1 MGLNILPDKSQ
12 LAVDADTLT
21 LADDGA
27 QVFRAEA
34 LPYLGDLMAILAR
47 LPKDRAGVRLGAMPD
62 LNPHLASTSPVGALA
77 SRLLERDGQAVR
89 AILFDKS
96 EGNNWSL
103 AWHQDRTICAR
114 DRRDV
119 AGFGPWSIK
128 GGLHHVAPP
137 FDVLAR
143 MVTLRIHLDDVPV
156 TNAPLLV
163 AVGSHR
169 RGRIPVEQISQVV
182 AQCPIACC
190 LARAGD
196 VWAYSTPILHASQAA
211 DPPAQHRVLQV
222 DFSGESLPGG
232 LRWLGV

>member
-1 MGLNILPDKSQ
+1 MSQ
-12 LAVDADTLT
+12 DASLLAVDAATLT
-21 LADDGA
+21 LAHDGA

-34 LPYLGDLMAILAR
+34 LPYLGDLLAILAR
-47 LPKDRAGVRLGAMPD
+47 LPRDRAGVRLGAMPE
-62 LNPHLASTSPVGALA
+62 LRPLLAPTGPVGALT
-77 SRLLERDGQAVR
+77 SRLLGRGGQAVR

-103 AWHQDRTICAR
+103 AWHQDRTICVR
-114 DRRDV
+114 ERRDV
-119 AGFGPWSIK
+119 ASFGPWSIK
-128 GGLHHVAPP
+128 GGQHHVAPP

-143 MVTLRIHLDDVPV
+143 MVTLRIHLDDVTV

-169 RGRIPVEQISQVV
+169 RGRIPVERVGHVV

-211 DPPAQHRVLQV
+211 TPPARRRVLQV
-222 DFSGESLPGG
+222 DFSGDSLPGG
-232 LRWLGV
+232 LQWLGV